1 MDRIFHA
8 KGVERLVRDEQWKD
22 RSPERYYDALDWL
35 DWLYGWR
42 VENCLAACIVCLKR

>member
-1 MDRIFHA
+1 MGRILHA

-35 DWLYGWR
+35 YGWR